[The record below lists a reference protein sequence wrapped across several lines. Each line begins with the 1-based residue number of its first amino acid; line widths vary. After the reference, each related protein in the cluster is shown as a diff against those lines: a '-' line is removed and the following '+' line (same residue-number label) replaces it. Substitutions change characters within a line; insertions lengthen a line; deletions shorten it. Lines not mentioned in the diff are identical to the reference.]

1 MNVVPWRRFS
11 DERAETSRAETTTM
25 KDFYQEPYEFGVLE
39 AKCVTARSL
48 NDTDF
53 KTATQHLRYS
63 RALARLKPKS
73 PTFADRLA
81 ITADD
86 LWRDQ
91 AIVRYMPEFMAWL
104 GHKPSDWTAVEISD
118 KQRMLYKNKYMA
130 RSGKMF
136 FGRAEKIRL
145 RQGGDG
151 PTRYRVPAH
160 RRLVN
165 KWRVKFGK
173 LRN

>member
-1 MNVVPWRRFS
+1 
-11 DERAETSRAETTTM
+11 M
-25 KDFYQEPYEFGVLE
+25 KDFYQEPYEFGVLK
-39 AKCVTARSL
+39 AKCVTARRL
-48 NDTDF
+48 NNADF

-63 RALARLKPKS
+63 RALGRFKPPS
-73 PTFADRLA
+73 ATFPKHLA

-91 AIVRYMPEFMAWL
+91 AVVRYMPEFMAWL
-104 GHKPSDWTAVEISD
+104 GHTPAQWAAVVISD
-118 KQRMLYKNKYMA
+118 EQRILYRNKNMS

-151 PTRYRVPAH
+151 PTKYRAPVH
-160 RRLVN
+160 RRLVS
-165 KWRVKFGK
+165 KWRAKLGK
-173 LRN
+173 RRG